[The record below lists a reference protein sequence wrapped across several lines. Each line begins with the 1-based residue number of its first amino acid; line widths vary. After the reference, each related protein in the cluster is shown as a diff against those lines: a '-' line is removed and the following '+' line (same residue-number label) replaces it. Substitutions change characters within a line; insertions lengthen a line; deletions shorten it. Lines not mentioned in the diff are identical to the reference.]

1 MAYINENMQITID
14 EVAASNDISRLQQSA
29 DALAHVKKTLE
40 ALLSEAETGKGETI
54 EAIKAETY
62 EQIQRINSLIS
73 KHEQAISLIRNTV
86 AKYQRLDRM
95 VRDMIAAANL
105 GK

>member
-1 MAYINENMQITID
+1 MAYINENGQITID
-14 EVAASNDISRLQQSA
+14 EVAANNDIAKLQQSA
-29 DALAHVKKTLE
+29 DALSHVKKTLE
-40 ALLSEAETGKGETI
+40 ALLSEAEAGKGDTI
-54 EAIKAETY
+54 EAIKAETS
-62 EQIQRINSLIS
+62 EQIMRINKLIS
-73 KHEQAISLIRNTV
+73 QHEQAISLIRNTV